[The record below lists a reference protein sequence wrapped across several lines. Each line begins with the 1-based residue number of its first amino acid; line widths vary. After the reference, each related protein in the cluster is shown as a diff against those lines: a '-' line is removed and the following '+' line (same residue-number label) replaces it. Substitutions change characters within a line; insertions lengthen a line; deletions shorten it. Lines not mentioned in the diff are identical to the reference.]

1 MIIVKRIAKGIAI
14 LVGVVLLA
22 GVTFIASDWRFYK
35 RLATFDRMNSMTD
48 MAWYEPVVEV
58 KPGTPPE
65 ISRATAD
72 TRTLSPELVDALEF
86 YAKENGSMSL
96 LVWHKGALQMEWYG
110 EGFDQ
115 SSYMESA
122 SMHKSVVALLYG
134 IAIDQGYI
142 PSVDEPAST
151 YLIEWK
157 DDARSK
163 ITIRNM
169 LQMAHGLAR
178 ASGGFNP
185 LGDNMKLGMGT
196 DWGGIALKS
205 LAEDPPNT
213 VFAYSNLNSQL
224 LGLILQRATGMPYAE
239 FLQKNLWSKVGES
252 SARVWLDRPGG
263 LAKTSGSLF
272 TPPRNWLRLG
282 ILHLNKGRV
291 GDEQV
296 VPEAWIEQ
304 VITPSPNNPNYGF
317 QTWLGTEYRPKVDYG
332 KGVAAHVP
340 HSEPF
345 EAQDVVYF
353 DGANGQRVYVIA
365 SEELV
370 IVRMGEGGLDFQTG
384 AFRWDEPKLP
394 NLVIRGLRQVANE
407 GESLEPW
414 TPSEGP

>member
-1 MIIVKRIAKGIAI
+1 MVIVKRIAKGITI
-14 LVGVVLLA
+14 FIGVVLLA
-22 GVTFIASDWRFYK
+22 GVVFIASDWRFYK

-58 KPGTPPE
+58 TPGTPPE
-65 ISRATAD
+65 IPVATAD
-72 TRTLSPELVDALEF
+72 TRTLSDDLVSALEA
-86 YAKENGSMSL
+86 YAEGNGSMSL
-96 LVWHKGALQMEWYG
+96 LVWHQGALQMEWYG
-110 EGFDQ
+110 EGFDKD
-115 SSYMESA
+115 SYMESA
-122 SMHKSVVALLYG
+122 SMHKSVMALLYG
-134 IAIDQGYI
+134 IAIEQGHI

-151 YLIEWK
+151 YLTEWQ

-169 LQMAHGLAR
+169 LQMAHGLSR
-178 ASGGFNP
+178 ASGGFSP

-196 DWGGIALKS
+196 NWGGIALKS
-205 LAEDPPNT
+205 MAEDPPGA

-224 LGLILQRATGMPYAE
+224 LGLILQRATGVQYAE

-282 ILHLNKGRV
+282 LLHLNKGRV

-296 VPEAWIEQ
+296 VPEAWIDQ
-304 VITPSPNNPNYGF
+304 VITPSPNNPNYGL

-345 EAQDVVYF
+345 EASDVVYF

-365 SEELV
+365 SEALV
-370 IVRMGEGGLDFQTG
+370 IVRMGKGGLDFKTG
-384 AFRWDEPKLP
+384 AFLWDEPKLP
-394 NLVIRGLRQVANE
+394 NLVLRGLRSAATEAEQ
-407 GESLEPW
+407 P
-414 TPSEGP
+414 

>member
-1 MIIVKRIAKGIAI
+1 MIMVKRIAKGIAI
-14 LVGVVLLA
+14 LIGVVVLA
-22 GVTFIASDWRFYK
+22 GVIFVASDWRYYK

-65 ISRATAD
+65 IPVAAKD
-72 TRTLSPELVDALEF
+72 ARTLSEELVLALED
-86 YAKENGSMSL
+86 YAEENGSMSL

-115 SSYMESA
+115 TSYMESA
-122 SMHKSVVALLYG
+122 SMHKSVMALLYG
-134 IAIDQGYI
+134 IAIEQGYI

-151 YLIEWK
+151 YLTEWQ
-157 DDARSK
+157 DDERSK

-169 LQMAHGLAR
+169 LQMAHGLSR
-178 ASGGFNP
+178 ASGGFSP
-185 LGDNMKLGMGT
+185 LGDNMKLSLGT

-239 FLQKNLWSKVGES
+239 FLQTNLWSKVGES
-252 SARVWLDRPGG
+252 SAWVWLDRPGG

-272 TPPRNWLRLG
+272 TPARNWLRLG
-282 ILHLNKGRV
+282 LLHLNKGKV
-291 GDEQV
+291 GGEQV
-296 VPEAWIEQ
+296 VPEAWIEE
-304 VITPSPNNPNYGF
+304 VITPSPNNPNYGL

-332 KGVAAHVP
+332 KGVGAHVP

-345 EAQDVVYF
+345 EARDVVYF
-353 DGANGQRVYVIA
+353 DGANGQRVYIIA
-365 SEELV
+365 SEALV
-370 IVRMGEGGLDFQTG
+370 IVRTGQGGLNFQTG
-384 AFRWDEPKLP
+384 AFLWDEPKLP
-394 NLVIRGLRQVANE
+394 NLVLRGLKDASANVE
-407 GESLEPW
+407 QP
-414 TPSEGP
+414 

>member
-1 MIIVKRIAKGIAI
+1 MNQTNS
-14 LVGVVLLA
+14 
-22 GVTFIASDWRFYK
+22 TFE
-35 RLATFDRMNSMTD
+35 SMLK
-48 MAWYEPVVEV
+48 AA
-58 KPGTPPE
+58 
-65 ISRATAD
+65 ISRESTGTAD
-72 TRTLSPELVDALEF
+72 TMLINAHLSQMKMFGIRQGVEF
-86 YAKENGSMSL
+86 YPEQDNFGSQRYDFIKQVIKFNQLDARLDSIWDHFL
-96 LVWHKGALQMEWYG
+96 ALGKGLFYIRPTEKTYRLYW
-110 EGFDQ
+110 FDKD
-115 SSYMESA
+115 SYMESA
-122 SMHKSVVALLYG
+122 SMHKSVMALLYG
-134 IAIDQGYI
+134 IAIEQGHI

-151 YLIEWK
+151 YLTEWQ

-169 LQMAHGLAR
+169 LQMAHGLSR
-178 ASGGFNP
+178 ASGGFSP

-196 DWGGIALKS
+196 NWGGIALKAM
-205 LAEDPPNT
+205 AEDPPGA

-224 LGLILQRATGMPYAE
+224 LGLILQRATGVQYAE

-282 ILHLNKGRV
+282 LLHLNKGRV

-296 VPEAWIEQ
+296 VPEAWIDQ
-304 VITPSPNNPNYGF
+304 VITPSPNNPNYGL

-345 EAQDVVYF
+345 EASDVVYF

-365 SEELV
+365 SEALV
-370 IVRMGEGGLDFQTG
+370 IVRMGKGGLDFKTG
-384 AFRWDEPKLP
+384 AFLWDEPKLP
-394 NLVIRGLRQVANE
+394 NLVLRGLRSAATEAEQ
-407 GESLEPW
+407 P
-414 TPSEGP
+414 